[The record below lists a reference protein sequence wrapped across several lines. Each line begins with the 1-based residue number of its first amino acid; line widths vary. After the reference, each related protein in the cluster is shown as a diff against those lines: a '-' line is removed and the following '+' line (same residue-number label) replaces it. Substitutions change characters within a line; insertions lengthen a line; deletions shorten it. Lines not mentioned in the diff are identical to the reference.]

1 MSMMETIKV
10 GVAGLG
16 RLGLIHAKNI
26 SEMKGVELSA
36 ISNLDESLN
45 KKVAK
50 ELNVPGAYTDFEEMI
65 ESEDLDAVCI
75 ATPSGL
81 HPNQIKFALE
91 SDLHVFCEK
100 PIGLNVENIKQT
112 MDIIEK
118 QDDKVFHLGFMR
130 RYDNDYQYVKEM
142 IKSGE
147 LGDVSVIRSYGI
159 DPIVGLEDFVKFA
172 KKSPSGGLYLD
183 MAVHD
188 IDVIRWMTG
197 SEIVK
202 VWATGSNKAAPELN
216 EVNELEIGTVTMQL
230 ENGATGFLVL
240 GRTATHGYHVET
252 EVIGTKGMLRIASA
266 PEKNKVTVFN
276 ENGVVRP
283 TSQGFPERFKE
294 AYESELKEFFSCIRE
309 KRKPE
314 VSALDG
320 LRATEVAIACQTSF
334 EKSDLVSLTYGNEE
348 KVYE

>member
-1 MSMMETIKV
+1 MKHIKV

-26 SEMKGVELSA
+26 SEMKGVELAA
-36 ISNLDESLN
+36 ISNLDKELN
-45 KKVAK
+45 EQVAHD
-50 ELNVPGAYTDFEEMI
+50 LNVPGSYTDFTEMI
-65 ESEDLDAVCI
+65 QSEDLDAVCI

-81 HPNQIKFALE
+81 HPEQIKFALE
-91 SDLHVFCEK
+91 SNIHVFCEK
-100 PIGLNVENIKQT
+100 PIGLNVENIKET
-112 MDIIEK
+112 MDIIENHN
-118 QDDKVFHLGFMR
+118 DKVFHLGFMR
-130 RYDNDYQYVKEM
+130 RYDNDYRYVKNTIE
-142 IKSGE
+142 SGE
-147 LGDVSVIRSYGI
+147 IGEVSIIRSYGI

-188 IDVIRWMTG
+188 IDAIRWMTE
-197 SEIVK
+197 SEISK

-230 ENGATGFLVL
+230 DNGVTGFLVL

-294 AYESELKEFFSCIRE
+294 AYETELKDFFSCIRE
-309 KRKPE
+309 QRKPE

-320 LRATEVAIACQTSF
+320 LRATEVAIACQTSY
-334 EKSDLVSLTYGNEE
+334 ETNDIVNLTYKN
-348 KVYE
+348 